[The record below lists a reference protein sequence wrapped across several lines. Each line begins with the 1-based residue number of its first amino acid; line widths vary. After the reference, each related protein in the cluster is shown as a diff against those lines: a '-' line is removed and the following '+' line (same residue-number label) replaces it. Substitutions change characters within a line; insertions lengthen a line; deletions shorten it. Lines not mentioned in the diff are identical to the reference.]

1 MNAPPVRIVVF
12 AKAPGP
18 GQAKTRLIP
27 ALGADGAARLAA
39 RLLDDALARAFAAAV
54 GTVEL
59 CASPVDDRYW
69 QPYRSR
75 PDLRVTGQGDGD
87 LGTRMAR
94 SSRRVTEAGEA
105 ILLIGTDCPALDGR
119 VLREAAA
126 RLADHDAVLV
136 PALDGGYVAIGL
148 RRFDPQ
154 VFDGLPWSTEA
165 VARLTLARIAA
176 LGWRCAV
183 LGALPDIDEPPDLVH
198 LPPAWR

>member
-94 SSRRVTEAGEA
+94 ASRRVTEAGEA
-105 ILLIGTDCPALDGR
+105 ILLIGTDCPTLGTGD
-119 VLREAAA
+119 LQPMAAA
-126 RLADHDAVLV
+126 
-136 PALDGGYVAIGL
+136 
-148 RRFDPQ
+148 
-154 VFDGLPWSTEA
+154 T
-165 VARLTLARIAA
+165 
-176 LGWRCAV
+176 GW
-183 LGALPDIDEPPDLVH
+183 
-198 LPPAWR
+198 